1 MADLQPVPAPFAG
14 PPASVGVSET
24 DGTTAAALSDSSML
38 HWERAL
44 DAWMDHLDSEATRRA
59 YAATLRLLFTT
70 PGMVGFI
77 EEVTPALLS
86 AWRGALARRAS
97 LPPGSAARIAPATVN
112 RHLAAARAFFSFWR
126 GLGHVRFHAD
136 EQALALKPLTSRVER
151 PYQVLEPAEI
161 GAMLWAARQ
170 TGRRTTLGVLTSE
183 RVARTPWLRIYRGED
198 RQLVQRDVAILKVAL
213 ATGLRVSE
221 LAALDVSDLTQMGGA
236 WWIAVRSGKG
246 RKSRQVGLSPDD
258 AAEVLAYIA
267 ATGRRFAATADRAT
281 PLWLSRRNGRLS
293 ARHVRRLIDSMADL
307 AQARGKIAPGKQI
320 SPHALR
326 HTLAIALLRGDP
338 DAGRRKASTMEV
350 KAVLGH
356 ASLTTTQ
363 RYLEHLS
370 REDLADLA
378 PNISAY
384 EATGNGEGSRS

>member
-1 MADLQPVPAPFAG
+1 MTDPQLVPAPAAG
-14 PPASVGVSET
+14 PLTSMNAPGM
-24 DGTTAAALSDSSML
+24 GGIGAAAASEPRAL

-59 YAATLRLLFTT
+59 YAATLRLLFMT

-77 EEVTPALLS
+77 EEVTPDLLS
-86 AWRGALARRAS
+86 AWRGALVRRAS
-97 LPPGSAARIAPATVN
+97 LSPGSPERIAPATVN
-112 RHLAAARAFFSFWR
+112 RHLAAARAFFGYWR
-126 GLGHVRFHAD
+126 GLGRVRFHAD
-136 EQALALKPLTSRVER
+136 EQALALKPLASRVER
-151 PYQVLEPAEI
+151 PYQVLEPDEI

-170 TGRRTTLGVLTSE
+170 TGRRATLGVLTSE
-183 RVARTPWLRIYRGED
+183 RIARTPWLRIYRGAD
-198 RQLVQRDVAILKVAL
+198 QQLVQRDVAILKVAL

-221 LAALDVSDLTQMGGA
+221 LASLGVGDLAQIGGA
-236 WWIAVRSGKG
+236 WWIEVRSGKG
-246 RKSRQVGLSPDD
+246 RKSRHVGLSPDD
-258 AAEVLAYIA
+258 AAEVLAYVA

-281 PLWLSRRNGRLS
+281 PLWLSRRKGRLS
-293 ARHVRRLIDSMADL
+293 ARHIRRLIDGMADL

-338 DAGRRKASTMEV
+338 GAGRRKASTMEV
-350 KAVLGH
+350 KMVLGH

-384 EATGNGEGSRS
+384 ERAGPGDGPAS

>member
-24 DGTTAAALSDSSML
+24 DGTTAAALADLSML

-70 PGMVGFI
+70 PGIVPFM
-77 EEVTPALLS
+77 EEVTPDLLA
-86 AWRGALARRAS
+86 AWRGALVRRAD
-97 LPPGSAARIAPATVN
+97 LPPGSGERIAPATVN

-293 ARHVRRLIDSMADL
+293 SRHVRRLIDSMADL

-338 DAGRRKASTMEV
+338 ETGRRKASTMEV

-384 EATGNGEGSRS
+384 EANGRGEGSRS

>member
-1 MADLQPVPAPFAG
+1 
-14 PPASVGVSET
+14 
-24 DGTTAAALSDSSML
+24 ML

>member
-1 MADLQPVPAPFAG
+1 MRNG
-14 PPASVGVSET
+14 G
-24 DGTTAAALSDSSML
+24 
-38 HWERAL
+38 RAQ

-86 AWRGALARRAS
+86 AWRGALVRRAS

-307 AQARGKIAPGKQI
+307 AQAPAKIPPGNQT
-320 SPHALR
+320 SPPALR
-326 HTLAIALLRGDP
+326 HPLP
-338 DAGRRKASTMEV
+338 
-350 KAVLGH
+350 
-356 ASLTTTQ
+356 
-363 RYLEHLS
+363 
-370 REDLADLA
+370 
-378 PNISAY
+378 
-384 EATGNGEGSRS
+384 